1 MIRPPPDALIRR
13 LEILENPPP
22 ANPITVYST
31 KLDRMKRGLSKEDA
45 QIADRLEKLK
55 RFEIIKTIPPPP
67 PTGLDEHH
75 LSLSLP

>member
-55 RFEIIKTIPPPP
+55 R
-67 PTGLDEHH
+67 
-75 LSLSLP
+75 